1 MSIDKEKDITA
12 RLLDKSTRRKAFED
26 MVNMFSSRL
35 YWQIR
40 RMLTYHDDT
49 DDVLQNTF
57 IKAWNGME
65 SFRGDSKLSTWLYK
79 IAYNETLTF
88 ISKQRETI
96 SIDGTTD
103 FDDENSTSML
113 NTLESDTY
121 FDGDETMHLLQAA
134 VSGLPAK
141 QRSVFTM
148 KYFDDMKYEE
158 IADVTGTSVGA
169 LKASYH
175 LAVKKIEE
183 FINNHE

>member
-1 MSIDKEKDITA
+1 MSKDKEKDITI
-12 RLLDKSTRRKAFED
+12 RLLDPATRRKAFED
-26 MVNMFSSRL
+26 MVNQFSSRL

-40 RMLTYHDDT
+40 RMVTYHDDA

-57 IKAWNGME
+57 IKAWNGIE
-65 SFRGDSKLSTWLYK
+65 KFRGDSKLSTWLYK

-88 ISKQRETI
+88 LSKQHDTI

-103 FDDENSTSML
+103 FDEENSTGIL
-113 NTLESDTY
+113 NSLESDSY
-121 FDGDETMHLLQAA
+121 FDGDRTMQLLQAA
-134 VSGLPAK
+134 IAGLPPK

-148 KYFDDMKYEE
+148 KYYDEMKYEE
-158 IADVTGTSVGA
+158 MAEVTGTSVGA

-183 FINNHE
+183 FVNSQE

>member
-1 MSIDKEKDITA
+1 MSKDKEKDITT
-12 RLLDKSTRRKAFED
+12 RLCDPSTRRKAFED
-26 MVNMFSSRL
+26 MVNTFSSRL

-40 RMLTYHDDT
+40 RMVTYHDDA

-57 IKAWNGME
+57 IKAWNGIE
-65 SFRGDSKLSTWLYK
+65 NFRGDSKLSTWLYK

-88 ISKQRETI
+88 LSKQHDTV

-103 FDDENSTSML
+103 FDEENSTNIL
-113 NTLESDTY
+113 N
-121 FDGDETMHLLQAA
+121 FDGDRTMQLLQAA
-134 VSGLPAK
+134 IAGLPAK

-148 KYFDDMKYEE
+148 KYFEDMKYEE
-158 IADVTGTSVGA
+158 MSDVTGTSVGA

-183 FINNHE
+183 FINNQE